1 VTGRRHKRRPTAKQA
16 STVDE
21 DTHDG
26 HKEEEE
32 EEVAFLPHPSRGGNG
47 KFKRFQPYN
56 YTRRGAVHNE
66 DDDDDDETTDDQQH
80 DDDDDDAIGVD
91 AYYSNALCM
100 ITQQDRANLLFTARR
115 LAVSASRQQGIT
127 NTNNG
132 PFHRETSPALIDT
145 RPVHYHP
152 TNSQLGMYPDMEQT
166 PAVAVAA
173 AVSKGTKYAALADKG
188 SNPTA
193 DDGAIIIARN
203 PSLENG
209 GDSDHL
215 LAETPYSP
223 GIPIL
228 KSTSLAVHHH
238 DHDHEKDGGD
248 DGIDIAAMLQQP
260 VLSENLKGRTL
271 LHQISMSPAPS
282 PLHIPLDHNPTVSVA
297 AAGRILPSLLPP
309 PHIATTADILPRP
322 ASTTTTTTS
331 ITIPVPDTSPQIPSL
346 PSPHLPNPDTTC
358 FSAVERMC
366 IQYATIL
373 QECHI
378 SEHPPLP
385 PAITNQATS
394 TTPST
399 THLSSPSPSPL
410 PPTKQK
416 WLSVKEATQMV
427 VGLGSIDI
435 PLPLLER
442 THVSA
447 VVAKLMSHT
456 NLELASEAF
465 IVADKWRK
473 QSIAALQAAQNV
485 PS

>member
-16 STVDE
+16 STVNE
-21 DTHDG
+21 DTG
-26 HKEEEE
+26 NEHKEEGEE
-32 EEVAFLPHPSRGGNG
+32 KEEAFLTQPSRGGNG
-47 KFKRFQPYN
+47 KFKRFQTYS

-66 DDDDDDETTDDQQH
+66 DDDDDDGTTDDQQQDN
-80 DDDDDDAIGVD
+80 DDVDAIGVD
-91 AYYSNALCM
+91 AYYSKALNM

-132 PFHRETSPALIDT
+132 PFHREPSPALIDT
-145 RPVHYHP
+145 RPVYFHP
-152 TNSQLGMYPDMEQT
+152 TNSQLGMYPDLEQT
-166 PAVAVAA
+166 PAAA
-173 AVSKGTKYAALADKG
+173 AAAAASKDTKDSALTDKG
-188 SNPTA
+188 SNHTA
-193 DDGAIIIARN
+193 DDGAIILARE
-203 PSLENG
+203 PLLDNG

-215 LAETPYSP
+215 LEETPYSP
-223 GIPIL
+223 GLPIL
-228 KSTSLAVHHH
+228 KSTSLAAHHH

-282 PLHIPLDHNPTVSVA
+282 PLHIPLDNNHTLSVA

-309 PHIATTADILPRP
+309 PHIVTSADILPRA
-322 ASTTTTTTS
+322 ASTTTTTTTTTT
-331 ITIPVPDTSPQIPSL
+331 TIPVANKSIQIPSL
-346 PSPHLPNPDTTC
+346 PCPHLPNSDTTC
-358 FSAVERMC
+358 SSAVERMC
-366 IQYATIL
+366 IQYATVL

-378 SEHPPLP
+378 SEQPPLSQ
-385 PAITNQATS
+385 AIINQATS
-394 TTPST
+394 TT
-399 THLSSPSPSPL
+399 HFPSPSTSHL

-427 VGLGSIDI
+427 VALGSIDI

-442 THVSA
+442 SRVSS
-447 VVAKLMSHT
+447 VVAQLMSHT
-456 NLELASEAF
+456 NLELASEAR

-473 QSIAALQAAQNV
+473 QAIEALQAAQNV